1 MDNKQ
6 IIDIRIIKKMP
17 EAKMPTVHKDNN
29 EVSDLYSIED
39 VFISPNETSAVNTGL
54 GFIFPDDVGLMFF
67 PPNALSSKASL
78 RFINNVFVLKNSY
91 YHQDEVKIY
100 LQNTYSQNED
110 SQKVPEY
117 RLIDGTIIT
126 DSNNLY
132 EKGTV
137 KICKGDCIAQMMP
150 VDVAYKDGEK
160 PTAKL
165 TKK

>member
-1 MDNKQ
+1 
-6 IIDIRIIKKMP
+6 MP
-17 EAKMPTVHKDNN
+17 EAKMPTIHKANDGILVIYAA
-29 EVSDLYSIED
+29 EEI
-39 VFISPNETSAVNTGL
+39 FISPNETVAVSTGL
-54 GFIFPDDVGLMFF
+54 GFNFPDDVGLMFF

-110 SQKVPEY
+110 SPKVPDY
-117 RLIDGTIIT
+117 RLIDGTIVS
-126 DSNNLY
+126 DSSNLY

-150 VDVAYKDGEK
+150 VDAASSNTDGRPKE
-160 PTAKL
+160 AL
-165 TKK
+165 KK

>member
-1 MDNKQ
+1 MEQ
-6 IIDIRIIKKMP
+6 HVDISVKRFNP
-17 EAKMPTVHKDNN
+17 EAKMPTVHKDNDRIS
-29 EVSDLYSIED
+29 VLYSAED
-39 VFISPNETSAVNTGL
+39 VFVSPNETVSVSTGL
-54 GFIFPDDVGLMFF
+54 SFIFPDDVGLMFF
-67 PPNALSSKASL
+67 PPSGLSTKASL
-78 RFINNVFVLKNSY
+78 RFANNIFVLENSY

-100 LQNTYSQNED
+100 LQNTYSQNKD
-110 SQKVPEY
+110 SEKVPEY
-117 RLIDGTIIT
+117 RLIDGTIVL

-160 PTAKL
+160 PTIKP